1 MFRRLA
7 ILVVVAAA
15 GLLAGCA
22 GTFGHAQYTITCKPA
37 EGGRT
42 CDLDVKDGKE
52 FAGRGMR
59 FEMNKEGHVAFQVQE
74 GESKAFAGQA
84 IGAKV
89 MTVLPVSGLKDLVPV
104 EQPVI
109 IPVR

>member
-1 MFRRLA
+1 MKRSLIALA
-7 ILVVVAAA
+7 ALCA
-15 GLLAGCA
+15 LAGCA
-22 GTFGHAQYTITCKPA
+22 GTFGHAQYTITCKSA

-59 FEMNKEGHVAFQVQE
+59 FEMNKEGHVAFQLQE

-89 MTVLPVSGLKDLVPV
+89 MTVLPVSGLKDLLPTEAPMITLPV
-104 EQPVI
+104 T
-109 IPVR
+109 R